1 MYEYFCSEFCSA
13 VRKIFIYTAEE
24 VKKLSP
30 KALLSFGEEAKTG
43 KPDSDAAANAED
55 QDQSSIVGPGC

>member
-1 MYEYFCSEFCSA
+1 M
-13 VRKIFIYTAEE
+13 
-24 VKKLSP
+24 KKLSP

-43 KPDSDAAANAED
+43 EPDSEAAVNAED